1 MYSRGWTPNG
11 TVPPSRRSRSRW
23 ARPAPLA
30 SDTERMAKM
39 SIVDS
44 RPEVG
49 ELQAELDQCNRSF
62 ESAPAGKI
70 VAWSVER
77 FGSKLAVA
85 SSFQDAV
92 LIDIAMQVDPAI
104 EVVFLD
110 TGSH

>member
-1 MYSRGWTPNG
+1 
-11 TVPPSRRSRSRW
+11 
-23 ARPAPLA
+23 
-30 SDTERMAKM
+30 MAKM

-49 ELQAELDQCNRSF
+49 ELQAELDRCNRTL

-77 FGSKLAVA
+77 FGSKLAMA

-92 LIDIAMQVDPAI
+92 LIDIAMAVDPAI

-110 TGSH
+110 TGSHFPETLAYVEAVRARYDLNLRVTH